1 MQKLKKLLNPLNI
14 PYHYQEDI
22 LSMIDEDNLSLL
34 DEDDIIEALNSNG
47 KVKTLNLTNQDLVYD
62 SKMYSNI
69 KNELI
74 KAKFVIM
81 IFEVS
86 TEIISDDHKKF
97 IDYVYSF
104 MDDDA
109 TVKFDFVQVKN
120 PRFQPIRILL
130 TGYTNQYH
138 AHP

>member
-62 SKMYSNI
+62 SKS
-69 KNELI
+69 K
-74 KAKFVIM
+74 
-81 IFEVS
+81 
-86 TEIISDDHKKF
+86 H
-97 IDYVYSF
+97 
-104 MDDDA
+104 
-109 TVKFDFVQVKN
+109 QVN
-120 PRFQPIRILL
+120 TILKSK
-130 TGYTNQYH
+130 QI
-138 AHP
+138 